1 MDVTNYKGE
10 EMKDIFET
18 VDLKTAKREN
28 MDIYITK
35 QDIQRKYYEN
45 NTVIKISYTAKG
57 WWGSDNFT
65 LSRDKTLS
73 EFSNSGEWIASWSSG
88 GQDDSINVV
97 RRLET
102 VQHIMEDM
110 KYFLEYGKFMN
121 ETQEE
126 KKVGK

>member
-1 MDVTNYKGE
+1 ME
-10 EMKDIFET
+10 DIFET
-18 VDLKTAKREN
+18 VDLKTAKRESMN
-28 MDIYITK
+28 IHITK
-35 QDIQRKYYEN
+35 QDIQRTYYEN
-45 NTVIKISYTAKG
+45 SSVVKVTYTAKG

-73 EFSNSGEWIASWSSG
+73 EFSNSGEWNVGWSSG
-88 GQDDSINVV
+88 GQDDSINVI

-121 ETQEE
+121 EHKEE
-126 KKVGK
+126 E

>member
-1 MDVTNYKGE
+1 ME
-10 EMKDIFET
+10 DIYNT
-18 VDLKTAKREN
+18 VNLKTDKRESMN
-28 MDIYITK
+28 IYITK
-35 QDIQRKYYEN
+35 QDIQRTYYEN
-45 NTVIKISYTAKG
+45 NSVIKVRYTAKG

-102 VQHIMEDM
+102 VQQIMEDM

-121 ETQEE
+121 ETQKEE
-126 KKVGK
+126 E